1 MKSVGIAERRNTA
14 SATDPCSQC
23 ATPSRPWVASTTRS
37 LSCSLRKSTMACD
50 GSCNLMRMF
59 STSIPSLLAIVHGG
73 SSSWE
78 SPHCASRRC
87 ACGNA
92 KASLASYWDTC
103 RRCNL
108 LRAAKAMRNAWAN
121 AAALRSE
128 KSVGCTMERMAFIA
142 IAHTR
147 TRDQKSMPHT
157 CAGKNALVKIRS
169 PPRKRGPSPPWI
181 PAGVHPRESGGG
193 NERSSMQSL
202 SPQGSKTWIQTSLMR
217 RLAFT
222 PNRGENWRMRND
234 DVPGLIRT
242 FLAPVRRRAVAA
254 RGATLA
260 CALLAASPAATLAQ
274 GPQGAATFPVGINEL
289 DYVDPHEG

>member
-1 MKSVGIAERRNTA
+1 MADHALGRAAAQRIKDAVVPRRRHGDGVDIEFDGGVYDRFHDVAGSKDHRQQGARRRNTQPRRRLADVKEVHGDVRAGQKATKALNSCDCATRRWREIDRNQYALELYVAADLIDETARARSNEERRNTP
-14 SATDPCSQC
+14 SATEPCSQC

-37 LSCSLRKSTMACD
+37 LPCSLRKSTMACV
-50 GSCNLMRMF
+50 GSCNLMRML

-108 LRAAKAMRNAWAN
+108 LRAAKAMRNAWAK

-147 TRDQKSMPHT
+147 TRDHKSMP
-157 CAGKNALVKIRS
+157 
-169 PPRKRGPSPPWI
+169 
-181 PAGVHPRESGGG
+181 
-193 NERSSMQSL
+193 
-202 SPQGSKTWIQTSLMR
+202 
-217 RLAFT
+217 
-222 PNRGENWRMRND
+222 
-234 DVPGLIRT
+234 
-242 FLAPVRRRAVAA
+242 RAVVIVSLPRRHQAASAA
-254 RGATLA
+254 R
-260 CALLAASPAATLAQ
+260 
-274 GPQGAATFPVGINEL
+274 
-289 DYVDPHEG
+289 